1 MFAFKKKILC
11 IILLCTVMTALLFGG
26 VRIIMSTQHEKE
38 DADRELQRKCEKTM
52 ADVSTVLSGIRFSVD
67 FANSLKSISSKV

>member
-11 IILLCTVMTALLFGG
+11 IILLFMVMTALLFGG
-26 VRIIMSTQHEKE
+26 VSIIMSTQHAKE

-52 ADVSTVLSGIRFSVD
+52 ADVSAVLSVIPFSVD
-67 FANSLKSISSKV
+67 FGNRLISISSKV

>member
-1 MFAFKKKILC
+1 
-11 IILLCTVMTALLFGG
+11 MTALLFGG
-26 VRIIMSTQHEKE
+26 VSIIMSTQHAKE